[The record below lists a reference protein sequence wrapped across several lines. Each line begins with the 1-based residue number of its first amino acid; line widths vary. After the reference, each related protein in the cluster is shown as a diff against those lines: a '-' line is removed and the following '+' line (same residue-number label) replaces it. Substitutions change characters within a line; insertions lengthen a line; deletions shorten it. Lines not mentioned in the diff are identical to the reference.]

1 MSFLR
6 RDLLNGKLVEIRRDV
21 FDIADRFKGI
31 DSRLKVF
38 FNREK
43 NRFEV
48 YMGDERR
55 AVLPFEE
62 LDGRSLT
69 YFLQTSPEN
78 AENLIGE
85 IDRSN
90 ERLAEN
96 RRKKARDE
104 REYKLKN
111 LVGYLENGGA
121 EVPLYDEL

>member
-96 RRKKARDE
+96 RREAARDE

-111 LVGYLENGGA
+111 LVSYLENGGA